1 MKLKKIVAAFLC
13 SALVLTSAMPAAACT
28 GVYVGGDVSAN
39 GSTYM
44 GRSEDIGGEHTKIFG
59 VSEARD
65 YPADYVYE
73 DAYGFKMPYGGHVY
87 RYTYTQDSPA
97 FGEAMDDF
105 EPYAEAGQNE
115 KGVSVSATVSID
127 YGEKVAAVDPLVDT
141 GICEISLGTILLG
154 KSGTAREG
162 VELLASIV
170 DKYGAGECNQI
181 FISDSKES
189 WYFEIVSGHQYAAI
203 KLPADKVLVNP
214 NITMLGVV
222 DVNDK
227 ENVVASKDLVKL
239 AKDNGFLVTD
249 ESGKIDVAKSYSDK
263 NSGAG
268 QYERYMQGM
277 FYINKAEAEK
287 IDAALKIDKK
297 TRDYTSIDNNSKES
311 PIALLHNP
319 DRKMTTYEV
328 LRLLATRG
336 ENTPYTQEEGE
347 TGYSIGNP
355 RQSECHIFEIRENM
369 PDTLATIQWQT
380 NSPSEFAIYVPY
392 YSALVTSVN
401 DEYNVESLQY
411 VDNSYFWIFSKL
423 NILCSEDRANRADAV
438 KAYFAEYQKSLIEQQ
453 KTVDTKMK
461 AIYNESPAKAS
472 VVATVLG
479 KNIAKQTYAAAEQV
493 KKELEAYIKAGNTGK
508 PFALS
513 ETAKKTM
520 PKYAGLMDTYANDAE
535 LLKAVNAEAEA
546 EQDKLVKAN
555 EKIAELEAALENAK
569 ITAGV
574 KATKVT
580 TTTKA
585 AKGSVKVSW
594 KKSGSYDV
602 DSYRIYRA
610 SSKDG
615 TYKLVKEVKGTET
628 SVKLSTK
635 SLKTGKTYYYK
646 VRGVKTIDGKKVYTS
661 YSSQVKAVVK

>member
-1 MKLKKIVAAFLC
+1 MKLKKLVAGVLC
-13 SALVLTSAMPAAACT
+13 SALVLTGTMPAAACT

-44 GRSEDIGGEHTKIFG
+44 GRSEDIGGTHTKIFG
-59 VSEARD
+59 VSVARD

-73 DAYGFKMPYGGHVY
+73 DAYGFKMPCGGHVY

-115 KGVSVSATVSID
+115 KGVSVSATVSLA
-127 YGEKVAAVDPLVDT
+127 YNEKAAAADPLVDT
-141 GICEISLGTILLG
+141 GIYEISLGTILLG

-162 VELLASIV
+162 VELLANIV

-181 FISDSKES
+181 SISDAKES

-214 NITMLGVV
+214 NIMMLGVV

-249 ESGKIDVAKSYSDK
+249 ENGKIDVAKSYSDK

-277 FYINKAEAEK
+277 FYINRAEAEK
-287 IDAALKIDKK
+287 LDAALKVDKK
-297 TRDYTSIDNNSKES
+297 TKDYSFIDNNSKES
-311 PIALLHNP
+311 PITLLHNP
-319 DRKMTTYEV
+319 DRKMTTYEI

-336 ENTPYTQEEGE
+336 ENTPYAQEEGKAS
-347 TGYSIGNP
+347 YSIGNS
-355 RQSECHIFEIRENM
+355 QQAECHIFEIRKNM
-369 PDTLATIQWQT
+369 PKALATIQWQT
-380 NSPSEFAIYVPY
+380 NAPSEFAIYVPY

-401 DEYNVESLQY
+401 DEYNVESLKY
-411 VDNSYFWIFSKL
+411 VDNSYFWLFSKL
-423 NILCSEDRANRADAV
+423 NILCSEDRGKRADAV
-438 KAYFAEYQKSLIEQQ
+438 KAYFAEYQKSLIKQQ
-453 KTVDTKMK
+453 KIVDTKMQ
-461 AIYNESPAKAS
+461 AIYKESPAKAS
-472 VVATVLG
+472 VVATILG

-493 KKELEAYIKAGNTGK
+493 KKELEAYIKAGNTSK

-513 ETAKKTM
+513 EAAKKTM
-520 PKYAGLMDTYANDAE
+520 PEYAGLMNTYENDAE
-535 LLKAVNAEAEA
+535 LET
-546 EQDKLVKAN
+546 
-555 EKIAELEAALENAK
+555 ALENAK

-574 KATKVT
+574 KATKVI

-585 AKGSVKVSW
+585 SRGSVKVSW

-615 TYKLVKEVKGTET
+615 SYKLVKEVKGTET

-635 SLKTGKTYYYK
+635 SLRTGKTYYYK
-646 VRGVKTIDGKKVYTS
+646 VRGVKTVDGKKVYTT

>member
-1 MKLKKIVAAFLC
+1 
-13 SALVLTSAMPAAACT
+13 
-28 GVYVGGDVSAN
+28 
-39 GSTYM
+39 
-44 GRSEDIGGEHTKIFG
+44 
-59 VSEARD
+59 
-65 YPADYVYE
+65 
-73 DAYGFKMPYGGHVY
+73 
-87 RYTYTQDSPA
+87 
-97 FGEAMDDF
+97 
-105 EPYAEAGQNE
+105 
-115 KGVSVSATVSID
+115 
-127 YGEKVAAVDPLVDT
+127 
-141 GICEISLGTILLG
+141 
-154 KSGTAREG
+154 
-162 VELLASIV
+162 
-170 DKYGAGECNQI
+170 
-181 FISDSKES
+181 
-189 WYFEIVSGHQYAAI
+189 
-203 KLPADKVLVNP
+203 
-214 NITMLGVV
+214 
-222 DVNDK
+222 
-227 ENVVASKDLVKL
+227 
-239 AKDNGFLVTD
+239 
-249 ESGKIDVAKSYSDK
+249 
-263 NSGAG
+263 
-268 QYERYMQGM
+268 
-277 FYINKAEAEK
+277 EAEK

-615 TYKLVKEVKGTET
+615 TYKLVKEVKGQET
-628 SVKLSTK
+628 SFMLSTK
-635 SLKTGKTYYYK
+635 SL
-646 VRGVKTIDGKKVYTS
+646 
-661 YSSQVKAVVK
+661 